1 MYCSKKYSYYYVTNK
16 QIIKNMKLFI
26 AFIINILFL
35 PVLLKAQSNNNL
47 ISNGHPTIKSFALKF
62 DDANTTQV
70 STNIDSL
77 VYINYVVVLKDT
89 NNTNKIHVRIS
100 NGLNTDGS
108 VYQVNYSINPKL
120 VTNSLG
126 KILFKR
132 EKDVVFI
139 LTVTSLQM
147 ADLNYEVA
155 TENFTGQIS
164 PYLRWNK

>member
-1 MYCSKKYSYYYVTNK
+1 
-16 QIIKNMKLFI
+16 MKLFI
-26 AFIINILFL
+26 VFIINILFL
-35 PVLLKAQSNNNL
+35 PVLLKAQSNN
-47 ISNGHPTIKSFALKF
+47 IVSNGHPTIKSFALKF
-62 DDANTTQV
+62 DDANTAQV

-108 VYQVNYSINPKL
+108 VYQVNYSITPKL
-120 VTNSLG
+120 VANNFG

-139 LTVTSLQM
+139 LTITSLQM

>member
-1 MYCSKKYSYYYVTNK
+1 M
-16 QIIKNMKLFI
+16 QLFI
-26 AFIINILFL
+26 VFIINILFL
-35 PVLLKAQSNNNL
+35 PVLLKAQSNN
-47 ISNGHPTIKSFALKF
+47 IVSNGHPTIKSFALKF
-62 DDANTTQV
+62 DDANTAQV

-108 VYQVNYSINPKL
+108 VYQVNYSITPKL
-120 VTNSLG
+120 VANNFG

-139 LTVTSLQM
+139 LTITSLQM